1 MGKATGVKKLAI
13 PRNVR
18 LTPEQEVELAAIA
31 DENFSISTH
40 IRLAID
46 EYLKKF
52 KTRLEKERE

>member
-40 IRLAID
+40 IRLAVD

-52 KTRLEKERE
+52 RKKEK